1 MHNLSM
7 PFLYIDFSPVQLL
20 IYNIYYIEDMGR
32 RGFRLSAPKDWV
44 RRKYQ
49 QPGNLVIKISRCLAD
64 AVLFVAQVRLC
75 DLKGWNLVHASVSEG
90 VRMCKLDSK
99 GQLTYVAHTTFH
111 LNQDMNLVMRV
122 PAGQRGGCLVL
133 HRSLLMMYA
142 IFFAPKVLLTLRGPK
157 KPRHSGHVT
166 PNFGGDELNSVT
178 NLWI

>member
-7 PFLYIDFSPVQLL
+7 PFLYIDLSPVQLL
-20 IYNIYYIEDMGR
+20 IYDISYIEDMGR

-99 GQLTYVAHTTFH
+99 GQSTEVVMT
-111 LNQDMNLVMRV
+111 LNIVDSRSTLLIKSKIE
-122 PAGQRGGCLVL
+122 PIFSGKPITSIPEL
-133 HRSLLMMYA
+133 HSLL
-142 IFFAPKVLLTLRGPK
+142 
-157 KPRHSGHVT
+157 
-166 PNFGGDELNSVT
+166 DELNTFTLCPGIETERFSSLIEKHNGTFHGT
-178 NLWI
+178 NGT